1 MLDEIEEISQGQSIG
16 HSIEQILLEREEYII
31 VLRRTMIE
39 VRAGQIP
46 MNLAF
51 VCGVMESIRELSLRI
66 IEMIGLCRSEK
77 AISNKNDIYGNDII
91 RKISTDIDFL
101 RASPLRKHF

>member
-1 MLDEIEEISQGQSIG
+1 
-16 HSIEQILLEREEYII
+16 
-31 VLRRTMIE
+31 MIE

-51 VCGVMESIRELSLRI
+51 VCGIMESIRELSLRI

-77 AISNKNDIYGNDII
+77 SISNKNDNYGNDII